1 MRELLSAVNGVL
13 YYPILIIVLLA
24 CGFYFT
30 IRTKFIQFGL
40 LGEAFNVIT
49 EKPEGKDDVSSFQA
63 LMVST
68 ASRVGTGNIVGV
80 SNAICLGG
88 PGAVFWMWIIALIG
102 GASAF
107 IESTLAQIYKKRG
120 ADGVSYGGPSYYI
133 ENALGSRGLGVLFA
147 IALIATYAV
156 GFNML
161 ASFNLQDSFRVYDF
175 YIPGKTSWMIGAVL
189 ALIAGY
195 CILGGGKRIIKY
207 TSLLVPFMGVI
218 FVIMA
223 LIMIVVNIKN
233 IPAMFGMIFKDAFNF
248 RAIFGGVA
256 GSCLVEGIKR
266 GLYSNEAGM
275 GSAPNA
281 AASAS
286 VSHPV
291 KQGLVQMI
299 SVFLDTLVICS
310 ATAFMALSSGIAPSE
325 DLAGA
330 PFVQASLAT
339 VFGKYGNLFIT
350 VSLALF
356 AFTTLLGNLYYVDSC
371 LTYLNKKTPSKTFM
385 ICYRIIATIL
395 IFVGAGMKMNLAWDI
410 ADFLMGV
417 MCLINI
423 PSIII
428 LGGTALKALEDYKKQ
443 REEGKNPA
451 FKAEAIGIDTSKLD
465 YWK

>member
-1 MRELLSAVNGVL
+1 MRDLLSAVNGVL

-24 CGFYFT
+24 CGLYFT
-30 IRTKFIQFGL
+30 IRTRFIQFGL
-40 LGEAFNVIT
+40 LGEAFKVIK

-80 SNAICLGG
+80 ANAICLGG

-120 ADGVSYGGPSYYI
+120 SDGVSYGGPSYYI
-133 ENALGSRGLGVLFA
+133 ENALGSRGIGVLFA
-147 IALIATYAV
+147 VALIATYAV

-175 YIPGKTSWMIGAVL
+175 YVPGKTSWMIGAVL
-189 ALIAGY
+189 AVLAGY

-207 TSLLVPFMGVI
+207 TSLLVPVMGVI

-223 LIMIVVNIKN
+223 LIMIVINAKN
-233 IPAMFGMIFKDAFNF
+233 IPAMFGMIFEDAFNF
-248 RAIFGGVA
+248 KAIFGGVA
-256 GSCLVEGIKR
+256 GSALVQGIKR

-310 ATAFMALSSGIAPSE
+310 ATAFMSLASGIAPTE
-325 DLAGA
+325 ELAGA

-339 VFGKYGNLFIT
+339 VFGRYGNLFIT

-385 ICYRIIATIL
+385 LCYRIIATIL
-395 IFVGAGMKMNLAWDI
+395 IFVGAGMEMSLAWDI

-423 PSIII
+423 PTIII
-428 LGGTALKALEDYKKQ
+428 LGGTALKALEDYKEQ
-443 REEGKNPA
+443 RNQGKNPV
-451 FKAEAIGIDTSKLD
+451 FKAETIGIDTSKLD

>member
-40 LGEAFNVIT
+40 LGEAFKVIS

-80 SNAICLGG
+80 ANAICLGG

-120 ADGVSYGGPSYYI
+120 SDGVSYGGPSYYI
-133 ENALGSRGLGVLFA
+133 ENALGSRGIGVLFA
-147 IALIATYAV
+147 VALIATYAV

-175 YIPGKTSWMIGAVL
+175 YVPGKTSWMIGAVL
-189 ALIAGY
+189 AILAGY

-207 TSLLVPFMGVI
+207 TSLLVPVMGVI

-223 LIMIVVNIKN
+223 LIMILINAKN
-233 IPAMFGMIFKDAFNF
+233 IPAMFGMIFEDAFNF
-248 RAIFGGVA
+248 KAIFGGVA
-256 GSCLVEGIKR
+256 GSALVQGIKR

-310 ATAFMALSSGIAPSE
+310 ATAFMSLASGIAPTE
-325 DLAGA
+325 ELAGA

-339 VFGKYGNLFIT
+339 VFGRYGNLFIT

-385 ICYRIIATIL
+385 LCYRIIATIL
-395 IFVGAGMKMNLAWDI
+395 IFVGAGMEMSLAWDI

-423 PSIII
+423 PTIII
-428 LGGTALKALEDYKKQ
+428 LGGTALKALDDYKKQ
-443 REEGKNPA
+443 REEGKNPV
-451 FKAEAIGIDTSKLD
+451 FKAETIGIDTSKLD